1 MTDTNVDSTS
11 EEEMTYLPDLEKA
24 QAKIKEL
31 EADLKAAK
39 DVLANQEI
47 RIRRYEQRFSDN
59 YSALNDVLLGI
70 DTARNKVRGC
80 MDFNGFL

>member
-1 MTDTNVDSTS
+1 MTDTNADSTS

-47 RIRRYEQRFSDN
+47 RIRRYERRFETTF
-59 YSALNDVLLGI
+59 DVLNEALKEI
-70 DTARNKVRGC
+70 DAARNKIRGS
-80 MDFNGFL
+80 MDMPGYY